1 MLIKLIPFLSF
12 IFFILQISNI
22 FTRTA
27 AFCESTTIHEK
38 QELPF
43 GLLEFFQSCNF
54 EYEISILLFL
64 NYWFFASLCVIVS
77 LSRKTLF
84 NEYFSKVILKNIKKD
99 SILKV
104 LIYYIPIMTLSIC
117 HKLLKDQKRFNFYP
131 YLSWINYVCIDS
143 ALAILSFTFSNV
155 SVLWPSSFV
164 GFKFF
169 ALLSTRAKI

>member
-1 MLIKLIPFLSF
+1 MNQP
-12 IFFILQISNI
+12 
-22 FTRTA
+22 
-27 AFCESTTIHEK
+27 IHEK

-155 SVLWPSSFV
+155 SVLWPSYFV